1 MARTRWCSSRKGVA
15 RLAGVLAFFAVGL
28 AGGAILSQRLVF
40 GTNGAPVPKLSEVAA
55 SPERLDKLNP
65 SSLPPI
71 GISPVPPEAQAGPS
85 PHLPAAQATTP
96 AANLHADGG
105 HAAPAGAASA
115 KLEKPTKIPWA
126 DPYPA
131 YPFSLTD
138 QDGRLVAL
146 NSLQGRVVVLSFLYT
161 NCKTVCPLLARQ
173 LTQLQHDLGPL
184 MGRDILFLSV
194 TIDPKRDTPEVLKRY
209 GETLGIDFRSWRLL
223 TGPEERIQEVLRA
236 YRIHVEVEKEPHG
249 PQQGEGYE
257 LGHGA
262 PIYLI
267 DQWGRVRKRTAPTM
281 LPSIGQPAIEWLV
294 KQGASD
300 SSDGEGGRRQPTSSS
315 GPERKR

>member
-1 MARTRWCSSRKGVA
+1 MAITKWRWSRKGVA

-40 GTNGAPVPKLSEVAA
+40 GTNGGPVPKLSEVAA
-55 SPERLDKLNP
+55 SPEQIDQLNP

-71 GISPVPPEAQAGPS
+71 GISPVPPRAQEGRS
-85 PHLPAAQATTP
+85 PQVSADPAPTS

-105 HAAPAGAASA
+105 HAQPADPGGA
-115 KLEKPTKIPWA
+115 KVDNLTTIPWA

-131 YPFSLTD
+131 SPFSLTD

-161 NCKTVCPLLARQ
+161 HCKTVCPLLARQ

-184 MGRDILFLSV
+184 MRRDILFLSV

-223 TGPEERIQEVLRA
+223 TGPEERVQEVLRA
-236 YRIHVEVEKEPHG
+236 YRVHVEVEKEPHG

-257 LGHGA
+257 LAHGA
-262 PIYLI
+262 PIYFI

-281 LPSIGQPAIEWLV
+281 LPRLGQPALEWLV

-300 SSDGEGGRRQPTSSS
+300 TTNGKGGRH
-315 GPERKR
+315 